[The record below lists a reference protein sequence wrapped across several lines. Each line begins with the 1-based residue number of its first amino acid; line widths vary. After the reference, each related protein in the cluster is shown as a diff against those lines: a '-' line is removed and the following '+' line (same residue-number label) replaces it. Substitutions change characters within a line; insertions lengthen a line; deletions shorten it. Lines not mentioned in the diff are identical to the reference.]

1 MEITYNDFVA
11 VCPSAMT
18 PETEVFNILKPQFD
32 RKLIE
37 VRALVTDQIF
47 ASLDNIED
55 NVQHEQYE
63 RLCNLKQAVIR
74 YVCASVFY
82 EAIPHL
88 DLVLTATGFG
98 VVSNQNVAPASAD
111 RVVSLRKQV
120 RRQECAYLDEILD
133 FLRPIVDWSL
143 SRGADINSLFWHG
156 SHVRVFGIPQ
166 PTRDDLTQ
174 HLPEIRRA
182 SETVKQLISP
192 EQYEVLLSAERND
205 STTSCEQYLIDLCRA
220 YIATLCIGSPK
231 DMFQQRQS
239 ILRLIESHPEAY
251 AVYHA
256 SPTYQSRHIEI
267 YENKKDDTC
276 FFFG

>member
-18 PETEVFNILKPQFD
+18 PETEVFDTLKPQFD

-37 VRALVTDQIF
+37 VRFIVTAEIF
-47 ASLDNIED
+47 ASLDDIED

-82 EAIPHL
+82 ESIPHL

-111 RVVSLRKQV
+111 RVASLRKQV

-133 FLRPIVDWSL
+133 LLRPIVDWSL
-143 SRGADINSLFWHG
+143 SRGAGINSLFWRG

-166 PTRDDLTQ
+166 PTRDDLTER
-174 HLPEIRRA
+174 LTEIRRA
-182 SETVKQLISP
+182 TETVKQLISP
-192 EQYEVLLSAERND
+192 EQYEVLLSSERND
-205 STTSCEQYLIDLCRA
+205 SATSWERYLIDLCRT
-220 YIATLCIGSPK
+220 YIAVLCIGSPK
-231 DMFQQRQS
+231 DMVQQRQS

-251 AVYHA
+251 AAYHA
-256 SPTYQSRHIEI
+256 SPTYQSRHIDI
-267 YENKKDDTC
+267 YENQKDDTC